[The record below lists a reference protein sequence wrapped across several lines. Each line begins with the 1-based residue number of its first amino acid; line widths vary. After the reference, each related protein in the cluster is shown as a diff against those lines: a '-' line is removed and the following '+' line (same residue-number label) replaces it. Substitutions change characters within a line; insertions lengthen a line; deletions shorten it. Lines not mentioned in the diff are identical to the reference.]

1 MKITFYTTTLYK
13 YFITFIIT
21 IDVFYYYDTD
31 GSLYYMEYE
40 QDQDILP
47 EYPKKNAAFPS
58 SNRLTLVINYIK
70 RGGIQEKNMAA

>member
-1 MKITFYTTTLYK
+1 
-13 YFITFIIT
+13 
-21 IDVFYYYDTD
+21 
-31 GSLYYMEYE
+31 MEYE

>member
-1 MKITFYTTTLYK
+1 MFS
-13 YFITFIIT
+13 F
-21 IDVFYYYDTD
+21 YYDTD
-31 GSLYYMEYE
+31 GSLYCMEYE

-70 RGGIQEKNMAA
+70 RGSIQEKNMAECVHRTWMPPLLA